1 MLMYVFML
9 HHNRA
14 LLHLVMCELLCWF
27 VSFTVLISWKFLIR
41 NMCIMLSDELRA
53 VRNEGSCGLM
63 YLSML
68 YRFSA
73 LLQRCFVAF
82 TVVISREF
90 LI

>member
-14 LLHLVMCELLCWF
+14 LLHLVMCELLSWF

-41 NMCIMLSDELRA
+41 NMCIMLTDELRA
-53 VRNEGSCGLM
+53 VRNEGSCWLM

>member
-1 MLMYVFML
+1 
-9 HHNRA
+9 
-14 LLHLVMCELLCWF
+14 
-27 VSFTVLISWKFLIR
+27 
-41 NMCIMLSDELRA
+41 MLSDEVRT

-73 LLQRCFVAF
+73 LLQRCFIAF
-82 TVVISREF
+82 TVVLSREF

>member
-1 MLMYVFML
+1 
-9 HHNRA
+9 
-14 LLHLVMCELLCWF
+14 
-27 VSFTVLISWKFLIR
+27 
-41 NMCIMLSDELRA
+41 MCIMFSDELRA
-53 VRNEGSCGLM
+53 VRNEGSCRLM

>member
-1 MLMYVFML
+1 
-9 HHNRA
+9 
-14 LLHLVMCELLCWF
+14 
-27 VSFTVLISWKFLIR
+27 
-41 NMCIMLSDELRA
+41 MLSDELRA

-82 TVVISREF
+82 TVVISLEF

>member
-14 LLHLVMCELLCWF
+14 LLHLVVMCELLCWF

-41 NMCIMLSDELRA
+41 NMCTMLSDELRA

-63 YLSML
+63 YLCI
-68 YRFSA
+68 SA
-73 LLQRCFVAF
+73 LLQRCFVTF

-90 LI
+90 FI

>member
-1 MLMYVFML
+1 
-9 HHNRA
+9 
-14 LLHLVMCELLCWF
+14 
-27 VSFTVLISWKFLIR
+27 
-41 NMCIMLSDELRA
+41 MLSDELRA

-73 LLQRCFVAF
+73 LLQRCFVAVTVTV
-82 TVVISREF
+82 TVVVSWEF